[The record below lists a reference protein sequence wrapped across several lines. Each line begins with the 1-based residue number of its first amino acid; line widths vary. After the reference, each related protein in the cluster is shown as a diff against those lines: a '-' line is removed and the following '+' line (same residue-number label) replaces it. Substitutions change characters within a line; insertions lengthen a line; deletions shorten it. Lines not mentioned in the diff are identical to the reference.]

1 MIIMNHKILLFLL
14 LLTATALFI
23 VMFQDQ
29 FSLSAAKASAINA
42 LSYVEENRL
51 KGALIFMAFYFLVCA
66 LPTPFVSVPTMIA
79 GYLFGNIQGL
89 LIVSFMSALGG
100 TCLFLST
107 RYLLR
112 DWLQNK
118 AQQHLT
124 KKFPTLQQAAETN
137 NFMVALSIRLIP
149 GMPFSIPAIALGVS
163 QLSTWKFYLSTQLG
177 LLAIL
182 FVYVNAG
189 RSLAQI
195 NSVQDIFS
203 LQLIA
208 SMLLVAIVPL
218 AFGFLLRNRVIIR

>member
-1 MIIMNHKILLFLL
+1 MNPKLLFFILLLFVTFAFLL
-14 LLTATALFI
+14 L
-23 VMFQDQ
+23 FQDQ
-29 FSLSAAKASAINA
+29 LSLTTVKTGANDA
-42 LSYVEENRL
+42 LMYAEENRL
-51 KGALIFMAFYFLVCA
+51 KGALMFMAFYFLVCA

-107 RYLLR
+107 RYLAR
-112 DWLQNK
+112 DWLQEK
-118 AQQHLT
+118 AQQHLA
-124 KKFPTLQQAAETN
+124 KKFPALQQATETDS
-137 NFMVALSIRLIP
+137 FMVGLSIRLIP

-163 QLSTWKFYLSTQLG
+163 KISTWKFYLSTQLG

-195 NSVQDIFS
+195 NSVHDIFS
-203 LQLIA
+203 LQLVA

-218 AFGFLLRNRVIIR
+218 AFGFLLRNRVVIR